1 MGISVVT
8 GAAGFIG
15 SHIAETLLN
24 AGHQVIGIDHFNDY
38 YNPELKRGNISSLIN
53 HPNFKLIDGDIQFL
67 DWNLL
72 LEDVDV
78 IYHQAAQAGVRA
90 SWGTSFRAYTERNI
104 NATQVIL
111 EAAKDAKNLKRLVY
125 ASTSSIYGN
134 AETLPTS
141 ETIPP
146 LPVSPYGIT
155 KLAAERM
162 GNLYHDNFGV
172 PFCALRYFT
181 VYGPRQ
187 RPDMGFHKFYK
198 AAIEGQA
205 IDVFGDG
212 RQTRDFTFVSD
223 VVAANLAAAN
233 CDAANGQ
240 IFNIGGGSRVVLED
254 VLDMMGTIMGQP
266 IVRNYID
273 QARGDARHTS
283 ADVSKAKAV
292 LGFNPQVSLHEGLIQ
307 QWQWIQG
314 LYSPVVAANGAAGGK

>member
-15 SHIAETLLN
+15 SHVAETLLKQ
-24 AGHQVIGIDHFNDY
+24 GERVVGIDHFNDY
-38 YNPELKRGNISSLIN
+38 YSPALKRQNISGFIN

-90 SWGTSFRAYTERNI
+90 SWGKSFRAYTERNI

-111 EAAKDAKNLKRLVY
+111 EAAKDAKKLKRFIY

-141 ETIPP
+141 ETIVPQ
-146 LPVSPYGIT
+146 PVSPYGIT
-155 KLAAERM
+155 KLSAERL
-162 GNLYHDNFGV
+162 GGLYHDNFGI

-187 RPDMGFHKFYK
+187 RPDMAFHKFYK
-198 AAIEGQA
+198 AAIEGKA

-212 RQTRDFTFVSD
+212 RQTRDFTFISD
-223 VVAANLAAAN
+223 AVAANLAAAK

-254 VLDMMGTIMGQP
+254 VLDLMGDIMGET

-273 QARGDARHTS
+273 QARGDARHTA
-283 ADVSKAKAV
+283 ADVTKAKQV
-292 LGFNPQVSLHEGLIQ
+292 LRFTPKVSLREGLTQ
-307 QWQWIQG
+307 EWRWIQG
-314 LYSPVVAANGAAGGK
+314 LYSPVASNLSVMAR

>member
-15 SHIAETLLN
+15 SHVAETLLKQ
-24 AGHQVIGIDHFNDY
+24 GEQVVGIDHFNDY
-38 YNPELKRGNISSLIN
+38 YSPALKRQNISGFIN

-104 NATQVIL
+104 NATQIIL
-111 EAAKDAKNLKRLVY
+111 EAAKDAKNLKRFIY

-141 ETIPP
+141 ETIAPQ
-146 LPVSPYGIT
+146 PVSPYGIT
-155 KLAAERM
+155 KLAAERL
-162 GNLYHDNFGV
+162 GGLYHDNFGV

-198 AAIEGQA
+198 AAIEGKA

-212 RQTRDFTFVSD
+212 RQTRDFTFISD
-223 VVAANLAAAN
+223 AVAANLAAAK

-254 VLDMMGTIMGQP
+254 VLDLMGDIMGQP

-273 QARGDARHTS
+273 KARGDARHTA
-283 ADVSKAKAV
+283 ADVTKAKQILEFAAK
-292 LGFNPQVSLHEGLIQ
+292 VSLREGLTQ
-307 QWQWIQG
+307 EWQWIQG
-314 LYSPVVAANGAAGGK
+314 LYSPVASNLSAAMR

>member
-15 SHIAETLLN
+15 SHVAETLLKQ
-24 AGHQVIGIDHFNDY
+24 GEQVIGIDHFNDY
-38 YNPELKRGNISSLIN
+38 YNPELKRQNISGFIN

-67 DWNLL
+67 DWSLL

-104 NATQVIL
+104 NATQIIL
-111 EAAKDAKNLKRLVY
+111 EAAKDAKNLKRFIY

-141 ETIPP
+141 ETISPQ
-146 LPVSPYGIT
+146 PVSPYGIT
-155 KLAAERM
+155 KLAAERL
-162 GNLYHDNFGV
+162 GGLYHDNFGV

-198 AAIEGQA
+198 AAIEGKA

-212 RQTRDFTFVSD
+212 RQTRDFTFISD
-223 VVAANLAAAN
+223 AVAANLAAAN
-233 CDAANGQ
+233 CDQANGQ

-254 VLDMMGTIMGQP
+254 VLDLMGDIMGQP

-273 QARGDARHTS
+273 QARGDARHTA
-283 ADVSKAKAV
+283 ADVTKAKRI
-292 LGFNPQVSLHEGLIQ
+292 LGFTPNVSLREGLTHE
-307 QWQWIQG
+307 WEWIQG
-314 LYSPVVAANGAAGGK
+314 LYKPVASNMSVMAR

>member
-15 SHIAETLLN
+15 SHIAETLLK

-38 YNPELKRGNISSLIN
+38 YSPELKRGNISSFIN

-141 ETIPP
+141 ETIAP

-198 AAIEGQA
+198 AAIEGKA

-212 RQTRDFTFVSD
+212 RQTRDFTFISD
-223 VVAANLAAAN
+223 IVAANLAAAG

-254 VLDMMGTIMGQP
+254 VLDMMGNIMGQP

-292 LGFNPQVSLHEGLIQ
+292 LGFNPKVSLHEGLIQ

-314 LYSPVVAANGAAGGK
+314 LYSPAPANVAVAVK